1 MTDKN
6 LVINYTTGDPSTTR
20 ININDLINIERLQQ
34 KLRENDV
41 YFHNIIAKIQ
51 KTEDWKKVQELSN
64 YRELN
69 TKLTLLTTNIEE
81 LNNSNQ
87 TFLHNIQTNVKS
99 DLNTQYDL
107 AKRLTKI
114 ENIENAFATLKD
126 EIEKKNENNTEVIKK
141 YKETL
146 DTNMAELETRVI
158 KPENLEEYRQTIE
171 QLRNDIVKYKRAVT
185 DDTDS
190 KIQTI
195 NDFIRTQGTTLL
207 GNPVTKIEIL
217 PIDETEAKKKYLK
230 YKMKYL
236 LLKQSLN
243 DKNI

>member
-20 ININDLINIERLQQ
+20 ININDLINIEKLQQ

>member
-34 KLRENDV
+34 KLSENDD

>member
-1 MTDKN
+1 
-6 LVINYTTGDPSTTR
+6 
-20 ININDLINIERLQQ
+20 
-34 KLRENDV
+34 
-41 YFHNIIAKIQ
+41 
-51 KTEDWKKVQELSN
+51 
-64 YRELN
+64 
-69 TKLTLLTTNIEE
+69 
-81 LNNSNQ
+81 
-87 TFLHNIQTNVKS
+87 
-99 DLNTQYDL
+99 
-107 AKRLTKI
+107 
-114 ENIENAFATLKD
+114 
-126 EIEKKNENNTEVIKK
+126 
-141 YKETL
+141 
-146 DTNMAELETRVI
+146 MAELETRVI